1 MEELLK
7 GSEIDNL
14 KEGSVIKGI
23 ITEIRPTEVVVDIGG
38 KSRRCSHQR
47 IC

>member
-23 ITEIRPTEVVVDIGG
+23 ITEILVNNGDDIEEDEAIFQL
-38 KSRRCSHQR
+38 K
-47 IC
+47 